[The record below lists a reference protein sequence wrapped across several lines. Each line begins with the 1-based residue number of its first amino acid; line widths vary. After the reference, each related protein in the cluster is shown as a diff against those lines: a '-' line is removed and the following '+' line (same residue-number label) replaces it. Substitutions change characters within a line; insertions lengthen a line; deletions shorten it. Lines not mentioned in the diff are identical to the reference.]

1 MDGDDGVRAEALPQG
16 LLDAAGD
23 GVAFAYRHRRVHAEM
38 QLDHRHAPHAAAAQ
52 VVRLAKA
59 GHGVDQG
66 EDAGVLRLGAVLRDV
81 HLQRV
86 AAQVALAQFGFDL
99 FVFFLAGKI
108 DDEWPALVYFDA
120 IGLGVFTGLG
130 LIKASSYGVGIVGMI
145 MSGTF
150 SAVGGGMLRDVFLK
164 EIPIVFTS
172 DFYASAS
179 ILGGLF
185 GVFLLK
191 YLKVDPESVITIT
204 AAVTMTLRIIAYEMH
219 FRLPVAKFD
228 KGDDD

>member
-1 MDGDDGVRAEALPQG
+1 MYDDNVIFFFDLFGTFIFAATGAVKAVKNKLD
-16 LLDAAGD
+16 LL
-23 GVAFAYRHRRVHAEM
+23 
-38 QLDHRHAPHAAAAQ
+38 
-52 VVRLAKA
+52 
-59 GHGVDQG
+59 
-66 EDAGVLRLGAVLRDV
+66 GVLFFAVTVGCGGGMLRDV
-81 HLQRV
+81 LIGAVPV
-86 AAQVALAQFGFDL
+86 AVFNHPSYFVICILTAL

-108 DDEWPALVYFDA
+108 NDEWPALVYFDA